1 MGKMLLKRHLVLVE
15 KSLKIRQKIHL
26 IFFPD
31 IIIILFIGTFFG
43 GFLTIENGDWGS
55 FYDGNDT

>member
-1 MGKMLLKRHLVLVE
+1 MGKMLLKRHLVLGE

-31 IIIILFIGTFFG
+31 IIIILFIGTFLEDF
-43 GFLTIENGDWGS
+43 
-55 FYDGNDT
+55 